1 MYSPLLA
8 TLIALQI
15 VCGTFDML
23 FHHEATERLAWRSA
37 QKRELQLHGVRNLIY
52 AGLFLCLAWL
62 QPQGFYAAALIA
74 VLAVEVV
81 ITLWDFLEED
91 RTRKLPQSE
100 RVLHALLALNYGAI
114 LALLLPELAAW
125 AGNPNTVAFADH
137 GLWSLFLTLAAAGV
151 ALFGLRDMA
160 AARRLERLPVTPVQD
175 LIGVQEAPK
184 RILVTGG
191 TGFVGRRLVAALVAA
206 GHDVTVM
213 TRDPKKAT
221 DLPTP
226 LRIVTDFT
234 EIADEAPLDAI
245 VHLAGEPV
253 VGGLWT
259 KARRERI
266 HASRFG
272 LTRRLVDWLA
282 TRKQK
287 PAVLVSASAVGWYGL
302 RGDEVLTESATAQ
315 VCFTQEVCVRWEQ
328 EARKAEHLG
337 LRVVRLR
344 IGLVLGRDGGLLA
357 SLLPSFEFGLGA
369 RLGNGQQWMSWIE
382 RDDLVRLVLTALSD
396 TRYEGVVNATAPN
409 PVRNAVFTQLVAR
422 ALGRPAFLTLPAPLL
437 RLAAGELAK
446 EVLLGGQRVV
456 PAKAEA
462 AGFAFRYATL
472 ASALESILG
481 AKLAS
486 EIGLPALPH
495 RGRQHHPMPR

>member
-15 VCGTFDML
+15 ALGSFDML
-23 FHHEATERLAWRSA
+23 FHHEVTERLAWRRT
-37 QKRELQLHGVRNLIY
+37 QRRELQLHAARNLIY
-52 AGLFLCLAWL
+52 GGLFLCLAWL
-62 QPQGFYAAALIA
+62 QPQGLLAAALIA
-74 VLAVEVV
+74 TLAVEVV

-91 RTRKLPQSE
+91 RTRRLPQSE
-100 RVLHALLALNYGAI
+100 RVLHTLLALNYGAI
-114 LALLLPELAAW
+114 LALLLPPLAAW
-125 AGNPNTVAFADH
+125 AGAATSVRIVDH
-137 GLWSLFLTLAAAGV
+137 GLWSLFLTLAACGV
-151 ALFGLRDMA
+151 ILFGLRDMA
-160 AARRLERLPVTPVQD
+160 AARRLERLPVTDPQD
-175 LIGVQEAPK
+175 LLGARQTPK

-206 GHDVTVM
+206 GHDVTIM
-213 TRDPKKAT
+213 TRDPKKAA

-226 LRIVTDFT
+226 LRLVTDFG
-234 EIADEAPLDAI
+234 EIGKETPLDAV

-272 LTRRLVDWLA
+272 LTRRLVDWIA
-282 TRKQK
+282 GREEK

-302 RGDEVLTESATAQ
+302 RGDEVLSEAATARA
-315 VCFTQEVCVRWEQ
+315 CFTQEVCVRWEQ

-357 SLLPSFEFGLGA
+357 NLLPGFEFGLGA
-369 RLGNGQQWMSWIE
+369 RWGDGRQWMSWIE
-382 RDDLVRLVLTALSD
+382 RDDLVRLILTALGD
-396 TRYEGVVNATAPN
+396 ERYAGVVNATAPN
-409 PVRNAVFTQLVAR
+409 PLRNADFVKTLAR
-422 ALGRPAFLTLPAPLL
+422 ALGRPAVLALPAWLL
-437 RLAAGELAK
+437 RFAAGDLAR
-446 EVLLGGQRVV
+446 EVLLAGQRVV

-462 AGFAFRYATL
+462 LGFVFRYPTL
-472 ASALESILG
+472 ESALGNILG
-481 AKLAS
+481 MTRGRAS
-486 EIGLPALPH
+486 EQQSLPV
-495 RGRQHHPMPR
+495 GRRHPIPR